1 MNSRES
7 DGRGGLQL
15 MVEFGG
21 GVGRDLLSG
30 CPLQNSWLRWDGPRD
45 EMVFPVL
52 RAAVVED
59 LGMGVWNNGGGRM
72 CQGQC
77 ASGLC

>member
-1 MNSRES
+1 MRSREG
-7 DGRGGLQL
+7 DGRGGLEL
-15 MVEFGG
+15 MVEFRG

-52 RAAVVED
+52 RATLVED
-59 LGMGVWNNGGGRM
+59 LGLGVWNNGGRRM
-72 CQGQC
+72 CQQQC
-77 ASGLC
+77 VSGLC